1 MNDLEFKAKVIQSL
15 SDNHQFQREV
25 IQSLSELKTDVSVLK
40 TDVSV
45 LKNDVSVL
53 KNDVSELK
61 TDVKGLYIHTEDLAH
76 KYAVKRSEMTNMH
89 KWVSSIAEDV
99 ELLKKK
105 VA

>member
-40 TDVSV
+40 T
-45 LKNDVSVL
+45 DVSVL